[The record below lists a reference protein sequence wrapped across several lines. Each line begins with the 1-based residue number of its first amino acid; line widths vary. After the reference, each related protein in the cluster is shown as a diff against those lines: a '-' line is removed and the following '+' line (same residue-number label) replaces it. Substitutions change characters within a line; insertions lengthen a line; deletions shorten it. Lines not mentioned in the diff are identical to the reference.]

1 MKLVLTRQKV
11 DKSWSCRTVTEEDTG
26 SLARLMLAAY
36 QRTIDYDGETLED
49 ALFEVRGVFQGKVG
63 DFQELCSFAI
73 EDQGRFVSAIIVTL
87 WKEKPLLAYSMTHP
101 DFKSRGMATYLLK
114 SAINALL
121 TFGYK
126 ELFLVVTDGNAPA
139 QHVYEKVGFI
149 PIE

>member
-26 SLARLMLAAY
+26 SLARLMLVAY
-36 QRTIDYDGETLED
+36 KGTIDYDGETLED

-63 DFQELCSFAI
+63 VFQELCSFAI
-73 EDQGRFVSAIIVTL
+73 ENEGQFVSAIIVTL
-87 WKEKPLLAYSMTHP
+87 WKEKPFIAYSMTHP
-101 DFKSRGMATYLLK
+101 DFKNRGMATYLLK

-126 ELFLVVTDGNAPA
+126 ELFLVVTVGNEPA
-139 QHVYEKVGFI
+139 QHLYEKVGFAQGK
-149 PIE
+149 